1 MFTLIHHDDGR
12 ISLQTHVAPG
22 RLTPGA
28 ASRLLHRL
36 EPLVRELERTAATRS
51 SAAGSGNGPSTRP
64 LEPEP
69 AGPARPEFE
78 LPGEARF

>member
-22 RLTPGA
+22 RLSPGA

-36 EPLVRELERTAATRS
+36 EPLLRELERTAGTRR
-51 SAAGSGNGPSTRP
+51 SAAGSGTGPSTRP

-69 AGPARPEFE
+69 AGPARPE
-78 LPGEARF
+78 LDVPGEVRL